1 MHNTVTVKLQGVSA
15 QAVTDEVDSDPTEP
29 AGTNRATIV
38 Q

>member
-1 MHNTVTVKLQGVSA
+1 VTVTVQGVSA
-15 QAVTDEVDSDPTEP
+15 QAVTDNMDSDPTEP